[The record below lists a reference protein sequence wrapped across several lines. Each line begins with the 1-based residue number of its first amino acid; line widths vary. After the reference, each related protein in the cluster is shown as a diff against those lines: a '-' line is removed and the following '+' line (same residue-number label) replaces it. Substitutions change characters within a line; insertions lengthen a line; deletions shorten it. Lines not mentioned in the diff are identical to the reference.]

1 MDSLSP
7 LQIAYCGVV
16 LLVSYSLR
24 GSTGFGQAV
33 GLPLLALV
41 LPVKVLAPA
50 WNLLGII
57 SSIAILGPDRRH
69 VARREFA
76 LFLPWCLAGVG
87 IGLYF
92 FKTLDPKVLSQT
104 LGAVVLVY
112 AAYSFLL
119 SVRPLMADA
128 APAWLVR
135 PLVSVLSGA
144 VGTLFGTMAT
154 IFFAMYL
161 NAGGMGKSAFRAT
174 ISAMLLT
181 LCIVRE
187 IGYAAVG
194 EVTFESWIVFAAMCP
209 ATLLGIYLG
218 NRLHSRLSDLAFKRL
233 VIATLVLSGIPL
245 ILKS

>member
-7 LQIAYCGVV
+7 VQIAYCGVV
-16 LLVSYSLR
+16 LLVSYLLR

-41 LPVKVLAPA
+41 LPIKVLAPA

-69 VARREFA
+69 VARRDFA

-128 APAWLVR
+128 APPKASHMKNR
-135 PLVSVLSGA
+135 PIKVPNRMPGH
-144 VGTLFGTMAT
+144 
-154 IFFAMYL
+154 
-161 NAGGMGKSAFRAT
+161 R
-174 ISAMLLT
+174 
-181 LCIVRE
+181 
-187 IGYAAVG
+187 
-194 EVTFESWIVFAAMCP
+194 
-209 ATLLGIYLG
+209 LLGLIAAPFSFL
-218 NRLHSRLSDLAFKRL
+218 L
-233 VIATLVLSGIPL
+233 VWRRQRA
-245 ILKS
+245 